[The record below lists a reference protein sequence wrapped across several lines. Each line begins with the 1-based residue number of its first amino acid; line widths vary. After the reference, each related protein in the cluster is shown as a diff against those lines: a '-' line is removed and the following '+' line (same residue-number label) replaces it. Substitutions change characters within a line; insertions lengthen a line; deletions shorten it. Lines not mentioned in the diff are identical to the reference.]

1 MNLKK
6 QLQADLK
13 TAMLNR
19 DVTRKSALRMVLA
32 AVQYAEVGKTEELS
46 DEDTLTILRKEVRRR
61 EDALQMIQ
69 DAGRTELAE
78 EEIAQLD
85 ILKVYLPQQLT
96 VEEITVIAATV
107 IADVGA
113 TSPADL
119 GKVMKNLMPQ
129 VKGKADGRMVNQVVR
144 DLLTA

>member
-6 QLQADLK
+6 QLHADLK

-19 DVTRKSALRMVLA
+19 DVPRKSALRMVLA

-85 ILKVYLPQQLT
+85 DERGLNNNRID
-96 VEEITVIAATV
+96 EEITVIAATV